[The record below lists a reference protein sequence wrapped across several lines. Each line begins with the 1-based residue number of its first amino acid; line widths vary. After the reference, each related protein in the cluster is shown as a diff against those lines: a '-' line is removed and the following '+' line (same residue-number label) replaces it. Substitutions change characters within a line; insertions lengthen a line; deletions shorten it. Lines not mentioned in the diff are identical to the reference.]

1 MKGEKGITLIAL
13 VITIIVLL
21 IVSGIAITATTGTK
35 QNISDAKYDL
45 IKAELSEVQH
55 AVLEIYIK
63 YMQTGNS
70 NILAGEKIEYSE
82 AQSELNQ
89 LSSTLTLRA
98 ENYDNQEKVSAEK
111 YYYKLDTNALEKI
124 GVKKSQEEYIVNYS
138 TGEVFNCLTKVTGDN
153 EALYVYA
160 N

>member
-55 AVLEIYIK
+55 AVLEI
-63 YMQTGNS
+63 
-70 NILAGEKIEYSE
+70 
-82 AQSELNQ
+82 
-89 LSSTLTLRA
+89 
-98 ENYDNQEKVSAEK
+98 DW
-111 YYYKLDTNALEKI
+111 
-124 GVKKSQEEYIVNYS
+124 
-138 TGEVFNCLTKVTGDN
+138 
-153 EALYVYA
+153 
-160 N
+160 